1 MAIGDGERM
10 YEIRLSGREV
20 EVIEGLLARMAERY
34 RTVED
39 DEFLRNV
46 NVHAHELPVTVRR
59 GLVEFRMSEPAGVCL
74 VTGFPVDDTAIGAT
88 PRHWAGA
95 AEAKHASA
103 REEFYFTL
111 CASLL
116 GDVFGWASQQGG
128 RLVHEVLPIRG
139 HESRQINSSS
149 DATLLWHTEDA
160 FHPYRAD
167 YVALMCLRNPG
178 GTETTFACLDDVV
191 VSRDVREILAQPR
204 FVLRPDES
212 HRPENAGPGPV
223 HGPGLV
229 PVAPRSYARIERLL
243 RNPEKTPVLFGD
255 LSSPY
260 VRLDS
265 DAVDW
270 DIDDPEALSAL
281 RVFVEAVD
289 KAIAGYSMRP
299 GELLFVDNYRAV
311 HGRRPFVAAFDGN
324 DRWLKRLNISRD
336 LRRSRDARSAPDA
349 RVVY

>member
-1 MAIGDGERM
+1 M
-10 YEIRLSGREV
+10 YEIRISSREV
-20 EVIEGLLARMAERY
+20 DVIEELLARMTERY

-39 DEFLRNV
+39 EEFLRNV

-59 GLVEFRMSEPAGVCL
+59 GLAEFRLSEPAGVCL

-95 AEAKHASA
+95 EETRRASA

-128 RLVHEVLPIRG
+128 RLMHEVVPVRG

-178 GTETTFACLDDVV
+178 ATETTYACLDDVV
-191 VSRDVREILAQPR
+191 VSGEVRDILAQPR

-212 HRPENAGPGPV
+212 HRPENADPALV
-223 HGPGLV
+223 SGPGLTS
-229 PVAPRSYARIERLL
+229 VARRSYARIERLL

-281 RVFVEAVD
+281 RVFVEAID
-289 KAIAGYSMRP
+289 TAIVGYSMHP

-311 HGRRPFVAAFDGN
+311 HGRRTFAAAFDGN

-336 LRRSRDARSAPDA
+336 LRRSRDARTASDA